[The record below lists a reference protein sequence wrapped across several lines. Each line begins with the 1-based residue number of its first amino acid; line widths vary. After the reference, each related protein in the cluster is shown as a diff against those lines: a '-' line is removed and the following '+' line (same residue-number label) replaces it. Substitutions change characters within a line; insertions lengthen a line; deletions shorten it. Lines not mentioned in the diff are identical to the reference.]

1 MSVLGTTLGQWK
13 LIINLSEGTVF
24 GLYSHVCDDPMMFY
38 SSKHAQQK
46 FMFYTTLLFSDF
58 FYRVVNI
65 KWNIAQSEYNKYVFN
80 EIEQEKSQNILE
92 KHNP

>member
-1 MSVLGTTLGQWK
+1 
-13 LIINLSEGTVF
+13 
-24 GLYSHVCDDPMMFY
+24 
-38 SSKHAQQK
+38 
-46 FMFYTTLLFSDF
+46 MFYTTLLFSDF